1 MIGRIPKEY
10 SSKKHPETHEKNLRK
25 SLAEKVSQY
34 EESVDN
40 PKDNFTELLIDGQKL
55 RVAVEEITITG
66 DLTGSFAKP
75 SKDGGG
81 LMPAENREFDL
92 HTPLL
97 YSSTDKSPR
106 IDSAMN
112 ESNQN
117 SRDYDDETD
126 LDIDRIE
133 DNNKLELESV
143 DLVLEQGQQCQIDIV
158 TEQGSQDRIDVM
170 LERRSQSRDTHD
182 GEDRRSHV

>member
-1 MIGRIPKEY
+1 
-10 SSKKHPETHEKNLRK
+10 
-25 SLAEKVSQY
+25 
-34 EESVDN
+34 
-40 PKDNFTELLIDGQKL
+40 
-55 RVAVEEITITG
+55 
-66 DLTGSFAKP
+66 
-75 SKDGGG
+75 
-81 LMPAENREFDL
+81 
-92 HTPLL
+92 
-97 YSSTDKSPR
+97 
-106 IDSAMN
+106 MN

-133 DNNKLELESV
+133 DNNQLELESV